1 MSSETGCIAGGLLVV
16 FPGRNASP
24 ADYGA
29 WRILPG
35 TPASVTEVPLAL
47 RRRTLAWD
55 QPLHPLVRPLRE
67 DAGVPALTVRRALR
81 WNSLHPDTVRLVSM
95 GSGRPFLL
103 ERPLADGRVLMCAV
117 AADRTWSDFPLSPFY
132 LPLVARCLDHGA
144 GLEARAPNHPA
155 AGPLALDGIL
165 PAIPPGARLSG
176 PGHASIPI
184 RRTVRDGRTRHFVED
199 LAVPGI
205 YELAEPA
212 RLDTAPV
219 LAINLPRRESDLT
232 PLPPGAVAGRL
243 GIERLHLARDPESLA
258 RLVRDHRVGRSYSEH
273 LLWTAFALV
282 VLEFFLANLLLH
294 RSGTPAARIG
304 IDPAGQLH
312 QPTA

>member
-1 MSSETGCIAGGLLVV
+1 
-16 FPGRNASP
+16 
-24 ADYGA
+24 
-29 WRILPG
+29 
-35 TPASVTEVPLAL
+35 
-47 RRRTLAWD
+47 
-55 QPLHPLVRPLRE
+55 
-67 DAGVPALTVRRALR
+67 
-81 WNSLHPDTVRLVSM
+81 M

-103 ERPLADGRVLMCAV
+103 ERPLGDGRVLMCAV

-144 GLEARAPNHPA
+144 GLETRAPTHPA
-155 AGPLALDGIL
+155 GGSLALDGIL

-258 RLVRDHRVGRSYSEH
+258 RLVRDHRVGRSYGEH

-282 VLEFFLANLLLH
+282 VLEFFLANLLLR
-294 RSGTPAARIG
+294 RSGTPAARLE
-304 IDPAGQLH
+304 IDPSGHLH
-312 QPTA
+312 RPVA